1 MSPPSYNPTT
11 SSNLSD
17 LFDWGALGIDTTF
30 LSFVEDLPNHESIPH
45 QPGSESSANNT
56 GEDYGKDN
64 FTRAKDGI
72 GFVPISGT
80 AAESDTAGAV
90 VEAEYHTAGAAVDV
104 DDMALVPSRR
114 ESAMY
119 VHTYFLIMIICQ
131 LILTSHKVTTHK
143 YVSRFRDERKKYSS
157 LTLLAR

>member
-1 MSPPSYNPTT
+1 MSAPSYNPTT

-17 LFDWGALGIDTTF
+17 LFDWGALGIDPTF
-30 LSFVEDLPNHESIPH
+30 LSFLEDLPDHESIPH
-45 QPGSESSANNT
+45 QPVSESSANTT

-72 GFVPISGT
+72 GFGPISGT

-90 VEAEYHTAGAAVDV
+90 VEAECDTAGAVVDV
-104 DDMALVPSRR
+104 DDMAVGPSRR

-119 VHTYFLIMIICQ
+119 VHTYSLIMIIYL

-143 YVSRFRDERKKYSS
+143 YVSRSRDERKKYAW